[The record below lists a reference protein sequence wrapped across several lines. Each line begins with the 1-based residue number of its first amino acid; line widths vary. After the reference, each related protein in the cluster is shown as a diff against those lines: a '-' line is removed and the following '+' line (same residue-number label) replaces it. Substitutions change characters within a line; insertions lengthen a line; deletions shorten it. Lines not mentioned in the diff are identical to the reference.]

1 MAVHTS
7 SQPRLSAEEQ
17 IGVVVAIALH
27 AGLVAWLALA
37 PSRSTFQPPPER
49 MTVSLSE
56 EVAPE
61 ATSPEPLAQAAPET
75 APTLGEAAPEPE
87 PEPLPVITPPEPAPR
102 VVASPLPRPAP
113 PVAKP
118 TARPE
123 PPIAKPTA
131 RPSAKPSAKPAAKPP
146 AKTAAAADIRTRRR
160 PDAPAGA
167 SRVGSDFLR
176 GIPGGEARGAA
187 QNPPAARAGP
197 QVAASLAQAISR
209 ALKPRWNAPQGAEA
223 DQLVT
228 VLSFDLNPDGSL
240 NGRPRIVSQSG
251 VTDANSAQKAR
262 HAEQAIRAV
271 QLAAPFDLP
280 EQYYSLWK
288 RVASF
293 RFDRRLSQ

>member
-1 MAVHTS
+1 MAVH
-7 SQPRLSAEEQ
+7 RLERPGMSREER
-17 IGVVVAIALH
+17 IGLMVAIAAH
-27 AGLVAWLALA
+27 IGLVAWLALA

-87 PEPLPVITPPEPAPR
+87 PLPEVAPPVAAPR
-102 VVASPLPRPAP
+102 VIASPLPRPAP

-118 TARPE
+118 TARPT
-123 PPIAKPTA
+123 AK
-131 RPSAKPSAKPAAKPP
+131 PSAKPSAP
-146 AKTAAAADIRTRRR
+146 DSRTRRR
-160 PDAPAGA
+160 PDALTGA
-167 SRVGSDFLR
+167 SRVGSDFLK
-176 GIPGGEARGAA
+176 GVPGGEARSAA

-197 QVAASLAQAISR
+197 QVTASLAQAISR

-228 VLSFDLNPDGSL
+228 VLTFDLNPDGSL
-240 NGRPRIVSQSG
+240 AGRPKVVSQSG

-271 QLAAPFDLP
+271 QLAAPYDLP
-280 EQYYSLWK
+280 AQYYSLWK
-288 RVASF
+288 HVASF

>member
-1 MAVHTS
+1 MAVH
-7 SQPRLSAEEQ
+7 QPSRLSAEEK

-37 PSRSTFQPPPER
+37 PSRSTFRPPPER

-56 EVAPE
+56 EIAPE
-61 ATSPEPLAQAAPET
+61 ATSPDPMAQAAPET
-75 APTLGEAAPEPE
+75 APTLGEAAAE
-87 PEPLPVITPPEPAPR
+87 PEPLPEVVPEPAPR

-113 PVAKP
+113 PVA
-118 TARPE
+118 RP
-123 PPIAKPTA
+123 AA
-131 RPSAKPSAKPAAKPP
+131 RPSAKPSAKAAAKPP
-146 AKTAAAADIRTRRR
+146 AKASAPADTRTRRR

-167 SRVGSDFLR
+167 SRVGNDFLK
-176 GIPGGEARGAA
+176 GIPGGETRGAA

-228 VLSFDLNPDGSL
+228 VLAFDLNPDGSL
-240 NGRPRIVSQSG
+240 AGRPRVVSQSG

-280 EQYYSLWK
+280 EQYYPLWK

>member
-1 MAVHTS
+1 MAVHTLDK
-7 SQPRLSAEEQ
+7 PRLSREELAGLV
-17 IGVVVAIALH
+17 IAIALH
-27 AGLVAWLALA
+27 AGLIAWLALA
-37 PSRSTFQPPPER
+37 PSRSTFKPPPER
-49 MTVSLSE
+49 MTVSLSD

-75 APTLGEAAPEPE
+75 APTLGEAAAE
-87 PEPLPVITPPEPAPR
+87 PEPLPVVTPPEPQPR

-113 PVAKP
+113 PVA
-118 TARPE
+118 RPV
-123 PPIAKPTA
+123 P
-131 RPSAKPSAKPAAKPP
+131 RPVAKPATKP
-146 AKTAAAADIRTRRR
+146 AAATDSRTRRR

-167 SRVGSDFLR
+167 SRVGNDFLR

-187 QNPPAARAGP
+187 QNPPATRVGP

-228 VLSFDLNPDGSL
+228 VLAFDLNPDGSL
-240 NGRPRIVSQSG
+240 AGKPRVVSQSG

-280 EQYYSLWK
+280 EQYYPLWK

>member
-1 MAVHTS
+1 MAVHTPF
-7 SQPRLSAEEQ
+7 QPRLSREEK

-75 APTLGEAAPEPE
+75 APTLGEAAAE
-87 PEPLPVITPPEPAPR
+87 PEPLPVVTPPEPAPR

-113 PVAKP
+113 PVA
-118 TARPE
+118 RPV
-123 PPIAKPTA
+123 PRPVAKPAA

-146 AKTAAAADIRTRRR
+146 AKAAAAADTRTRRR

-197 QVAASLAQAISR
+197 QVAASLRQAVAR
-209 ALKPRWNAPQGAEA
+209 QLQPNWVAPQGAEVE
-223 DQLVT
+223 LLRT
-228 VLSFDLNPDGSL
+228 TISWSLNMDGSL
-240 NGRPRIVSQSG
+240 SGSPQLASQDG
-251 VTDANSAQKAR
+251 VTDANRAQAKR
-262 HAEQAIRAV
+262 HVEQAIRAIR
-271 QLAAPFDLP
+271 LAAPFDLP
-280 EQYYSLWK
+280 EQYYGSWK
-288 RVASF
+288 RLRF
-293 RFDRRLSQ
+293 TFDRNLSR

>member
-1 MAVHTS
+1 MS
-7 SQPRLSAEEQ
+7 REER
-17 IGVVVAIALH
+17 IGLALAIAAH
-27 AGLVAWLALA
+27 IGLVAWLALA
-37 PSRSTFQPPPER
+37 PLGKDIQPPPER
-49 MTVSLSE
+49 MTVSFAE
-56 EVAPE
+56 DVAPK
-61 ATSPEPLAQAAPET
+61 ATSPEPLAQAAPDT
-75 APTLGEAAPEPE
+75 APERGE
-87 PEPLPVITPPEPAPR
+87 PVPGPAVAPPEPAPR
-102 VVASPLPRPAP
+102 AVASPLPRPAP
-113 PVAKP
+113 PVSKP
-118 TARPE
+118 SP
-123 PPIAKPTA
+123 
-131 RPSAKPSAKPAAKPP
+131 RPSPKPP
-146 AKTAAAADIRTRRR
+146 AKAKAPAPADARSRRR

-167 SRVGSDFLR
+167 SRVGNDFLK
-176 GIPGGEARGAA
+176 GIPGGEARGTA

-240 NGRPRIVSQSG
+240 AGKPRVVGQSG
-251 VTDANSAQKAR
+251 VTDANRAQQAR

-288 RVASF
+288 HVSSF

>member
-1 MAVHTS
+1 MAVH
-7 SQPRLSAEEQ
+7 RLERPGMSREER
-17 IGVVVAIALH
+17 IGLAIAIAAH
-27 AGLVAWLALA
+27 VGLVAWLALA

-49 MTVSLSE
+49 MTVSLSD

-75 APTLGEAAPEPE
+75 APTLGEAAPESA
-87 PEPLPVITPPEPAPR
+87 PLPEIAPPEPAPK

-118 TARPE
+118 TARAA
-123 PPIAKPTA
+123 PPVGKPTA
-131 RPSAKPSAKPAAKPP
+131 RPSAKPSARPA
-146 AKTAAAADIRTRRR
+146 
-160 PDAPAGA
+160 APAGA
-167 SRVGSDFLR
+167 SRVGSDFLK
-176 GIPGGEARGAA
+176 GVPGGEARGAA

-197 QVAASLAQAISR
+197 QVTASLAQAISR

-228 VLSFDLNPDGSL
+228 VLAFDLSPDGSL
-240 NGRPRIVSQSG
+240 AGRPKVVSQSG
-251 VTDANSAQKAR
+251 VTDANRAQQAR

-280 EQYYSLWK
+280 AQYYSLWK
-288 RVASF
+288 HVASF